1 MRNRALSVLRARQ
14 LIINNAASMPC
25 KQLIVLTWALVTSG
39 EPHVRGCPRNSCTKG
54 ETVGSAT
61 FPSSIVSC
69 SRA

>member
-1 MRNRALSVLRARQ
+1 MRNKALSVLRARQ

-54 ETVGSAT
+54 SDRRIGNL
-61 FPSSIVSC
+61 SILDRLV
-69 SRA
+69 